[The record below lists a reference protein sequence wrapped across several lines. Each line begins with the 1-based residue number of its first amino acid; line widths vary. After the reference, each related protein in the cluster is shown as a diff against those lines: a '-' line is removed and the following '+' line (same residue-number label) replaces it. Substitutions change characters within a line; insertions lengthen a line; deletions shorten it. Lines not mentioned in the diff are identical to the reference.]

1 MNENLIA
8 YFDLLGYKQF
18 IENNDEKLTAL
29 RVGHILRDIENSLS
43 LRKTKP
49 SNPGRVIADLEYSK
63 VNCLN
68 ISDTIIL
75 WTSDYSDEGVENF
88 LDVCFNLN
96 FMLNKFTFP
105 CRGVL
110 ISDKFQMI
118 SGKEQNS
125 AGFSYSPNIMYGRG
139 LLKAHIKSDSFNFAS
154 TVIDKSFVEKFA
166 DNKKVIEKIENL
178 SLKYLVPYKEYHDNQ
193 DLEYVFKYTI
203 SNLNQ
208 TYFDNIK
215 NGVIKNFH
223 KDNKGV
229 SASVQ
234 VKIDN
239 TIDFLYQHP
248 WE

>member
-1 MNENLIA
+1 MEENLIA

-18 IENNDEKLTAL
+18 IENNEEELTAL
-29 RVGHILRDIENSLS
+29 RVGHILRDIESSLS

-49 SNPGRVIADLEYSK
+49 INPGKVIPDLEHSK

-75 WTSDYSDEGVENF
+75 WTNNYSDDSTENF

-96 FMLNKFTFP
+96 FMLNKYTFP

-118 SGKEQNS
+118 SGKEHNS
-125 AGFSYSPNIMYGRG
+125 SGFSYSPNIMYGRG
-139 LLKAHIKSDSFNFAS
+139 LLNAHVKSESFNLAS
-154 TVIDKSFVEKFA
+154 TVIDKSFVEKFVG
-166 DNKKVIEKIENL
+166 NFKIIEKIESL
-178 SLKYLVPYKEYHDNQ
+178 ALKYFVPYKETNDDQ
-193 DLEYVFKYTI
+193 ELEYVLKFSTGNI
-203 SNLNQ
+203 NQ
-208 TYFDNIK
+208 TYFDNVKKEI
-215 NGVIKNFH
+215 VHNFH

-234 VKIDN
+234 EKIDN
-239 TIDFLYQHP
+239 TIDFLNHHP